1 LIICLRWKDLESGR
15 VLMDGEA
22 EDSREAWLKAVE
34 RFSKILEEQLEQARA
49 RPDSGEEIR
58 DIEQIQLKLLTLW
71 RKQVRRPRETSKA
84 EGKTRWIRREFEKAP
99 QESSV
104 DQAG

>member
-1 LIICLRWKDLESGR
+1 MES
-15 VLMDGEA
+15 EA
-22 EDSREAWLKAVE
+22 EESREAWLKAVE

-49 RPDSGEEIR
+49 RPDSEEEIR
-58 DIEQIQLKLLTLW
+58 DIEQMQLKLLTLW
-71 RKQVRRPRETSKA
+71 RKQIPRTRESSKA
-84 EGKTRWIRREFEKAP
+84 EGKTPWIRREPEKTP

>member
-1 LIICLRWKDLESGR
+1 MES
-15 VLMDGEA
+15 EA
-22 EDSREAWLKAVE
+22 EESREAWLKAVE
-34 RFSKILEEQLEQARA
+34 RFSKILEEQFEQARA
-49 RPDSGEEIR
+49 RPDSDEEIR

-71 RKQVRRPRETSKA
+71 RKQVPRTREISKA
-84 EGKTRWIRREFEKAP
+84 EGKTRWIRREPEKTP